1 MPIYSYLCSSC
12 GFSKDILQKLS
23 DKPISICPEC
33 HKSSFEKQLTAAG
46 FVLKGSGWYVT
57 DFKNQKK
64 TDKKNINKEKQK
76 NIDFKDKLEVK
87 SKNEVDNKKNDVNNK
102 KIVKSI
108 SNKSKSKTGESYGK
122 K

>member
-57 DFKNQKK
+57 DFKDQKK
-64 TDKKNINKEKQK
+64 KDKKNKETQK
-76 NIDFKDKLEVK
+76 NDHVKDKLEVK
-87 SKNEVDNKKNDVNNK
+87 SKNDTDNKKNDVNK
-102 KIVKSI
+102 KKEVKTSL
-108 SNKSKSKTGESYGK
+108 NQSKTKMGENHAK